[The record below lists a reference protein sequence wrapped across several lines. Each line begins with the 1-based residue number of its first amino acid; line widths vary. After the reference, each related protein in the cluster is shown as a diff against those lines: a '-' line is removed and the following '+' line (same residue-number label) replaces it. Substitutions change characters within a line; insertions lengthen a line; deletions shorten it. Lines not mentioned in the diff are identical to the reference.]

1 MKRYFDNRI
10 SLRFDIEPRAKQSYR
25 TTKTGISYQP
35 KSVTNYAKAISLMA
49 RQQLGAGHD
58 LLDGQIRVQIE
69 FRFALPKSA
78 PKHDRIEIDN
88 GCLIHKTTK
97 PDLDNLAKAVLDALN
112 GIVWVDDARICSLIL
127 TKTYGKKAEVLLCAY
142 NFPDPL
148 IMMGDSL
155 ER

>member
-1 MKRYFDNRI
+1 MDISKVLFDHRI

-25 TTKTGISYQP
+25 TTKTGVSYQP

-49 RQQLGAGHD
+49 RQQLAESHK
-58 LLDGQIRVQIE
+58 LLDGEIRVQIE

-78 PKHDRIEIDN
+78 PRHDQLAISKGHI
-88 GCLIHKTTK
+88 LHKTTK

-127 TKTYGKKAEVLLCAY
+127 TKSYSKEPCVLLSAY
-142 NFPDPL
+142 NIPDF
-148 IMMGDSL
+148 S
-155 ER
+155 